1 MEKEITLRET
11 IVKKIIELEVKA
23 TENKLVID
31 KHQESMDKGISYPLY
46 ELRLVSDAVRE
57 NKKLIPQIE
66 ILKELAFPY
75 THKKKSKC
83 EQ

>member
-11 IVKKIIELEVKA
+11 IVKKIVELEVKA
-23 TENKLVID
+23 SENDLVIV
-31 KHQESMDKGISYPLY
+31 KHQVSMDKGIDYPLH

-57 NKKLIPQIE
+57 NKKLKPQIE

-75 THKKKSKC
+75 TSKKN
-83 EQ
+83 EA

>member
-11 IVKKIIELEVKA
+11 IVKKIIALEEKA

-31 KHQESMDKGISYPLY
+31 KHQESMDKGINYPLH
-46 ELRLVSDAVRE
+46 ELRLVRDAVRE

-66 ILKELAFPY
+66 ILKELALPY